1 MRNIYNKIKEV
12 FGKKK
17 HTTIKRKYHNNET
30 RIGYHQKQTTKNELC
45 LLNNKNKRFRI

>member
-17 HTTIKRKYHNNET
+17 HTTIKRKYHNKLNLYALPGLKCNLYDGEE
-30 RIGYHQKQTTKNELC
+30 QDL
-45 LLNNKNKRFRI
+45 LLNTF